1 MFKVPASSSSK
12 YLAKMN
18 PMCETVSA
26 LTSLS
31 QLWRKNNRLID
42 IAIIIIIHT
51 ALILSVV

>member
-1 MFKVPASSSSK
+1 MFKVPASSSPK